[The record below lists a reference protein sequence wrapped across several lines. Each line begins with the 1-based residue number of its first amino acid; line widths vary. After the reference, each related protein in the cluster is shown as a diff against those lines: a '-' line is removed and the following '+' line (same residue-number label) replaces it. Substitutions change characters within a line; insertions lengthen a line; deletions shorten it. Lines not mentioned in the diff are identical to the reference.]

1 MAKTGFGGGMFG
13 GRKEAGASG
22 GGAEALRFLAQM
34 ASPFFALDRA
44 GKVVAWNAACA
55 RLTGVSASEV
65 MGTRNHW
72 RAFYAQERPCLAD
85 LVLNSAGANVS
96 ALYAGAGD
104 AKDGAKQAQNWC
116 DLPTGGRRYLQIDAC
131 PVRDARGQ
139 IEFVVETLQDFTVLK
154 EAEMAVEA
162 TRAAQAEELSRLV
175 SLLGQGLDHLAKGDL
190 TARVRE
196 PLPAGAD
203 ALRTNFNAA
212 AEALQQLLGQVT
224 GAAGAMDAGAG
235 QIAGATAD
243 LSRRTDRLGAG
254 MNEAASA
261 LSAMTATV
269 SETARV
275 SSEADRSVARAMREA
290 EGSGAVVKQAI
301 DAIHQIATSS
311 EQISHIVGVIDEIA
325 FQTNLLALNAG
336 VEAAR
341 AGESGRG
348 FAVVAT
354 EVRALAGRSAEAAKE
369 IENLIRNS
377 KIEVER
383 GVDLVARAGA
393 SLQGIV
399 DQVGELSGIVSTI
412 AHGAQSQAAG
422 IAQINGAMG
431 EVRKLSD
438 AAADLVAVSARAAD
452 DLVAESRALKGV
464 TDLFEIGEGRS
475 SRSRVA

>member
-290 EGSGAVVKQAI
+290 GWLG
-301 DAIHQIATSS
+301 
-311 EQISHIVGVIDEIA
+311 
-325 FQTNLLALNAG
+325 
-336 VEAAR
+336 
-341 AGESGRG
+341 
-348 FAVVAT
+348 
-354 EVRALAGRSAEAAKE
+354 
-369 IENLIRNS
+369 
-377 KIEVER
+377 
-383 GVDLVARAGA
+383 
-393 SLQGIV
+393 
-399 DQVGELSGIVSTI
+399 
-412 AHGAQSQAAG
+412 
-422 IAQINGAMG
+422 
-431 EVRKLSD
+431 
-438 AAADLVAVSARAAD
+438 
-452 DLVAESRALKGV
+452 
-464 TDLFEIGEGRS
+464 
-475 SRSRVA
+475 